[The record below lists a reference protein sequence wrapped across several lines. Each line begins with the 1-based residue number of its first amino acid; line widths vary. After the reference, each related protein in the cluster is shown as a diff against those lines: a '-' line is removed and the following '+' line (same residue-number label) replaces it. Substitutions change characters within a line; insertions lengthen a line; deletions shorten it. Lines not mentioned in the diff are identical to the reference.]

1 MLVSFEYCNKIIA
14 NAELS
19 VVPSYEEEVT
29 IFGVVYEV
37 LDFRHEVE
45 IKHKPSG
52 KKSVVEKII
61 CTLTALRDKE

>member
-1 MLVSFEYCNKIIA
+1 MTVSFEHCNKIIA

-19 VVPSYEEEVT
+19 IVPSYEEEVI

-37 LDFRHEVE
+37 LDSRHEVE
-45 IKHKPSG
+45 IKQKPSG

-61 CTLTALRDKE
+61 CTITAIRDKE